1 MKDFFYSDSNLMPSF
16 DFRKYTKPIK
26 AHILRNIILRRIGKR
41 ELKMQVKATPAT
53 EIALKEP
60 TIELLPKTP

>member
-1 MKDFFYSDSNLMPSF
+1 MKDFFQRDNEFFPCF
-16 DFRKYTKPIK
+16 DFRKYSKPIK

-53 EIALKEP
+53 EIAFKEP
-60 TIELLPKTP
+60 TIDLLPKTP